1 MTYAPQGAGRL
12 RVRTVPPR
20 RTAPSLDLDREL
32 KRLELKPCPF
42 CGSDSVELHPNDIAP
57 GGASMATPGTA
68 QYAHCNGCGA
78 EGPQSDVSEREAV
91 DAWNRRVSTQG

>member
-1 MTYAPQGAGRL
+1 MTNASQGHVRPAPAL
-12 RVRTVPPR
+12 PESFSL
-20 RTAPSLDLDREL
+20 SLDCEI
-32 KRLELKPCPF
+32 KRIELKPCPF
-42 CGSDSVELHPNDIAP
+42 CGSDSIEMHPNDITP